1 VLLVAAIPDSPL
13 ASLRNFG
20 GVEVE
25 VLDASGVSRAKIT
38 GLSHFAYL
46 TFETTGAVTITA
58 MTRTWSL
65 YGVQFRAY
73 FIAKRG

>member
-1 VLLVAAIPDSPL
+1 MYQSKDKHRQALRGQGRAGAIDGI
-13 ASLRNFG
+13 SLIYNR
-20 GVEVE
+20 
-25 VLDASGVSRAKIT
+25 
-38 GLSHFAYL
+38 SHFAYL

-58 MTRTWSL
+58 MARAWSL